1 MIKKMLILL
10 FVTSCSSQTLKINSD
25 TSSLNF
31 DTYLSFNEFKKR
43 LIEYIKTAPYPEI
56 NE

>member
-1 MIKKMLILL
+1 MLILL